1 MLLGP
6 VKFVPLKQN
15 YALPRIPLNK
25 DSTDFKFFCE
35 PYKIRVISISFVD
48 GKCEGLL
55 CGGGAFFKSD
65 GTFNASNCTC
75 HQKQNNGTLFAVM
88 TIELTNDKGKVY
100 VVNNVVN
107 KTIQHNFVFK
117 ETSVKVEARRLLG
130 SPLVLMQAK
139 NSIDTILKLAPDSK
153 WIVSGW
159 MKPGQVVDA
168 VTANDNQDEYA
179 KRLKTNQGTKVM
191 SSAVN
196 LHICSITPVDPSVI
210 KKADVDDALC
220 NIVDLAEM

>member
-1 MLLGP
+1 M
-6 VKFVPLKQN
+6 
-15 YALPRIPLNK
+15 
-25 DSTDFKFFCE
+25 
-35 PYKIRVISISFVD
+35 
-48 GKCEGLL
+48 
-55 CGGGAFFKSD
+55 
-65 GTFNASNCTC
+65 
-75 HQKQNNGTLFAVM
+75 
-88 TIELTNDKGKVY
+88 
-100 VVNNVVN
+100 
-107 KTIQHNFVFK
+107 
-117 ETSVKVEARRLLG
+117 KVEARRLIG
-130 SPLVLMQAK
+130 RPLVLMQAR

-179 KRLKTNQGTKVM
+179 KRQKTNQGTKVM